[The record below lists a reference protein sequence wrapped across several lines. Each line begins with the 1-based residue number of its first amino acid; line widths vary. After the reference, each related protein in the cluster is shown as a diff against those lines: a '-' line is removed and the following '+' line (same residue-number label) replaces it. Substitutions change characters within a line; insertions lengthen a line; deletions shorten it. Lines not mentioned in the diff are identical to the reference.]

1 MNALARRLWGP
12 EGLLDVLSSD
22 NGLFFFEFESE
33 KAIEKN
39 IGGALGHGQ

>member
-22 NGLFFFEFESE
+22 NGLFFFEFE